1 MSGNT
6 TEMLVEEVAIARLGE
21 DGIATLN
28 GSAIDDSA
36 GRSGP
41 QVVLLKGRAKS
52 TLDRLNR
59 FLNDAAIDGVITSIS
74 RPPHPTLIENN
85 RWFHD
90 LLTNG
95 VPVEYKDAATGET
108 RGGLARLIDFE
119 DPANNDFLV
128 VRQLTLAGA
137 NGKTIRPDLVLYV
150 NGLPL
155 VVIELKDPANSAATL
170 DVAIDQLGR
179 YKAIAPDL
187 FVPNLLLVVS
197 DGLLTRVGSI
207 TSGRQRFTPW
217 RPATGGEPT
226 LEALIR
232 ELLNPVALLDYL
244 RSCVAFEEDERG
256 NIVKKVAGYH
266 QFRAVRKAREQ
277 VIAAIKTPD
286 RTDEAAG
293 KGGVVWHTQGSGKS
307 LTMLMLA
314 GTLVR
319 AAEMANPTVVVVTD
333 RNDLDDQLFDTFA
346 MGRAL
351 LRQDPVQAE
360 SREDLKHLLDRASGG
375 VVFTT
380 IHKFTEAHG
389 MVSERANVVVMA
401 DEAHR
406 SQYGFIDGGARWMRE
421 ALPNATF
428 VGFTGTPL
436 TAGDRVTRHVFGDYA
451 DVYDIRQSV
460 ADGATVPIYYEPRI
474 VKLTIDEKG
483 TAEAEEK
490 IAEYA
495 ARDENGEATPE
506 DIRIPVEELYGA
518 PERLERVAKFV
529 VEHWE
534 QRRSAMEGKAM
545 LVTMSR
551 DIAARLYDEI
561 RKLRPAWHEDDD
573 AKGAVKVIMTEGLP
587 PRKKDESEE
596 SYRRR
601 IQPLVEQLKVHGR
614 TKSARKALA
623 DRFKDPAD
631 DFRLAIVVDMWLTG
645 FDVPAAHTMYLDKP
659 LAGHNLMQAIARVNR
674 VYGEKP
680 GGLIV
685 DLIGLADPLADAL
698 ATYANATGQ
707 TDKPVKELQDEAIP
721 AMRSAFEQ
729 LKSFFHGFDY
739 AAALEAEP
747 ADMLRIYLGA
757 IDHVLDVKHTVAEET
772 GWQRFRGMV
781 KRLATAFALAVPR
794 EETKEIA
801 PHLAFFQRVAAM
813 IRKRLADDAGSRPGA
828 GGSHD
833 IDAAVRQVI
842 GGAVDAGEVIDLFAA
857 AGLDAARLDILSDEF
872 LQRVSALEQKNLALE
887 TLRKLLND
895 QIKTSER
902 TNLVQAQ
909 AFREA
914 LEKAMLGYTNKQI
927 TTAQMI
933 ATLLDMARWVRDMKN
948 RGHDLGLTTEETA
961 FYDALIKNGS
971 AKEGMRSD
979 QLRLM
984 ARQLAEMV
992 KKLPKLDWTQRE
1004 SVRADLRRKV
1014 RRLLAL
1020 YGYPPDLSEDA
1031 TALVLKQAE
1040 LSTEYAE

>member
-1 MSGNT
+1 MSGAL
-6 TEMLVEEVAIARLGE
+6 TERVVEEF
-21 DGIATLN
+21 
-28 GSAIDDSA
+28 AIDALAASGSEVRQGAELAEA
-36 GRSGP
+36 GLSLTGGL
-41 QVVLLKGRAKS
+41 VS
-52 TLDRLNR
+52 TLVRDVLQRLNPQLSHDER
-59 FLNDAAIDGVITSIS
+59 EQVLRVLC
-74 RPPHPTLIENN
+74 RPPYPSLVENN
-85 RWFHD
+85 RWFHR
-90 LLTNG
+90 LLTDG
-95 VPVEYKDAATGET
+95 VPVEYKDAGTGET
-108 RGGLARLIDFE
+108 RGGRARLIDFE
-119 DPANNDFLV
+119 NPASNDFLV
-128 VRQLTLAGA
+128 VRQLTVAGA

-155 VVIELKDPANSAATL
+155 VVIELKDPANTAADL
-170 DVAIDQLGR
+170 NVAIDQLAR

-187 FVPNLLLVVS
+187 FVPNLLLVAS

-217 RPATGGEPT
+217 RPAAGGEPT

-232 ELLNPVALLDYL
+232 ELLNPAALLDYL

-266 QFRAVRKAREQ
+266 QFRAVRKTRAS
-277 VIAAIKTPD
+277 VIGAIRTPD
-286 RTDEAAG
+286 RKDDEAAG

-319 AAEMANPTVVVVTD
+319 AVEMANPTIVIVTD
-333 RNDLDDQLFDTFA
+333 RNDLDDQLFETFA

-351 LRQDPVQAE
+351 LRQDPVQAD
-360 SREDLKHLLDRASGG
+360 SREHLRLLLDRATGG

-389 MVSERANVVVMA
+389 TISERSNVVVMA

-406 SQYGFIDGGARWMRE
+406 SQYGFVEGGARWMRE

-474 VKLTIDEKG
+474 VKLTIDEAG
-483 TAEAEEK
+483 ANAAEAE

-495 ARDENGEATPE
+495 TRDEDGRETPE
-506 DIRIPVEELYGA
+506 NIRIPLEELYGA

-534 QRRSAMEGKAM
+534 ARRAAMEGKAM
-545 LVTMSR
+545 IVTMSR
-551 DIAARLYDEI
+551 DIAARLYGEI
-561 RKLRPAWHEDDD
+561 RKLRPEWHDDDD
-573 AKGAVKVIMTEGLP
+573 ARGTMKVVMTGGPDDPEHIA
-587 PRKKDESEE
+587 RHVRSKA
-596 SYRRR
+596 
-601 IQPLVEQLKVHGR
+601 Q
-614 TKSARKALA
+614 RKALA
-623 DRFKDPAD
+623 DRFKDPAE

-645 FDVPAAHTMYLDKP
+645 FDVPSAHTMYLDKP

-680 GGLIV
+680 GGLVV

-698 ATYANATGQ
+698 ATYANATGDA
-707 TDKPVKELQDEAIP
+707 DKPVKELQDEAIP
-721 AMRSAFEQ
+721 AMRSAYEQ
-729 LKSFFHGFDY
+729 LRSFFHGCDY
-739 AAALEAEP
+739 AAALDAEP
-747 ADMLRIYLGA
+747 ENVLRVYLRA
-757 IDHVLDVKHTVAEET
+757 IDYVLAAEHNVGDET

-781 KRLATAFALAVPR
+781 KRLAMAFALAAPR
-794 EETKEIA
+794 EETREIA

-813 IRKRLADDAGSRPGA
+813 VRKRLADEAEPTPGASGAEPGSR
-828 GGSHD
+828 D

-842 GGAVDAGEVIDLFAA
+842 GGAVAAGDVIDLFAA
-857 AGLDAARLDILSDEF
+857 AGLDAARLDILSDAF
-872 LQRVSALEQKNLALE
+872 LERVSALEQKNLALE
-887 TLRKLLND
+887 ILRKLLTD
-895 QIKTSER
+895 QIKISER
-902 TNLVQAQ
+902 TNLMQARK
-909 AFREA
+909 FREA
-914 LEKAMLGYTNKQI
+914 LENALLGYTNKQI

-933 ATLLDMARWVRDMKN
+933 AQLLELAKWVREAKQH
-948 RGHDLGLTTEETA
+948 GEELGLSDQETA
-961 FYDALIKNGS
+961 FYDALAENGS
-971 AKEGMRSD
+971 AKEVMKSD

-984 ARQLAEMV
+984 ARKLAEMV
-992 KKLPKLDWTQRE
+992 KGMPKLDWAERE

-1014 RRLLAL
+1014 RRLLAM

-1031 TALVLKQAE
+1031 TQLVLKQAE
-1040 LSTEYAE
+1040 LSTENGV

>member
-1 MSGNT
+1 MSAANFSEYEVEEAAVAFFEVEGVTHRDGT
-6 TEMLVEEVAIARLGE
+6 TLADAGLATNPAIIASILRDAVLKLNKTTTADRELVEQIIR
-21 DGIATLN
+21 
-28 GSAIDDSA
+28 
-36 GRSGP
+36 
-41 QVVLLKGRAKS
+41 
-52 TLDRLNR
+52 
-59 FLNDAAIDGVITSIS
+59 IT
-74 RPPHPTLIENN
+74 RQPPHPTVIENN
-85 RWFHD
+85 RWFHE
-90 LLTNG
+90 LLING
-95 VPVEYKDAATGET
+95 VQIDYKDAATGET
-108 RGGLARLIDFE
+108 RGGRARLVDFE
-119 DPANNDFLV
+119 SPANNDFLV
-128 VRQLTLAGA
+128 VRQITITGA
-137 NGKTIRPDLVLYV
+137 NEKTIRPDLILYV

-155 VVIELKDPANSAATL
+155 VVIELKDPANTAATL

-179 YKAIAPDL
+179 YKTVAPDL
-187 FVPNLLLVVS
+187 FVPNLLLVAS
-197 DGLLTRVGSI
+197 DGLLTRVGSL

-217 RPATGGEPT
+217 RPVAGGEPT

-232 ELLNPVALLDYL
+232 ELLNPAALLDYL

-266 QFRAVRKAREQ
+266 QFRAVRKARAQ
-277 VIAAIKTPD
+277 VIAAIKTPQ
-286 RTDEAAG
+286 RANDETTG

-319 AAEMANPTVVVVTD
+319 AAEMANPTVVIVTD
-333 RNDLDDQLFDTFA
+333 RNDLDDQLFATFE

-351 LRQDPVQAE
+351 LRQDPVQAD
-360 SREDLKHLLDRASGG
+360 SREHLRELLDRASGG

-389 MVSERANVVVMA
+389 TISERANVVVMA

-406 SQYGFIDGGARWMRE
+406 SQYGFVDGGARWMRE

-436 TAGDRVTRHVFGDYA
+436 TAGDKITRHVFGEYA
-451 DVYDIRQSV
+451 DIYDIRQSV
-460 ADGATVPIYYEPRI
+460 ADGATVPIFYEPRI
-474 VKLTIDEKG
+474 VKLTINEAG
-483 TAEAEEK
+483 VEEAEKK

-495 ARDENGEATPE
+495 MRDEEGLETPE
-506 DIRIPVEELYGA
+506 NIRIPVEELYGA

-529 VEHWE
+529 IEHWE
-534 QRRSAMEGKAM
+534 HRRAAMEGKAM

-551 DIAARLYDEI
+551 DIAARLYEEV
-561 RKLRPAWHEDDD
+561 RKLRPDWHCDDD
-573 AKGAVKVIMTEGLP
+573 AEGAVKVIMTGGADDPEHIARHTRSKAG
-587 PRKKDESEE
+587 
-596 SYRRR
+596 
-601 IQPLVEQLKVHGR
+601 
-614 TKSARKALA
+614 RKALA

-698 ATYANATGQ
+698 ATYANATGE
-707 TDKPVKELQDEAIP
+707 TDKPVKELQEEAIP

-729 LKSFFHGFDY
+729 LRGFFHGFNY
-739 AAALEAEP
+739 TAALEAEP
-747 ADMLRIYLGA
+747 SDVLRIYLGA
-757 IDHVLDVKHTVAEET
+757 IDHVLDVRHKVGDET

-794 EETKEIA
+794 EETREIA

-813 IRKRLADDAGSRPGA
+813 IRKRLAEDSGPQTGA
-828 GGSHD
+828 NGRSD

-842 GGAVDAGEVIDLFAA
+842 GTAVEAGEVIDLFTA
-857 AGLDAARLDILSDEF
+857 AGLDAARLDIFSDDF

-895 QIKTSER
+895 QIKISER
-902 TNLVQAQ
+902 SNLVQAQ
-909 AFREA
+909 KFREA

-927 TTAQMI
+927 TTAQVI
-933 ATLLDMARWVRDMKN
+933 AQLLELAKWVRDAK
-948 RGHDLGLTTEETA
+948 RHGHELGLTVEETA
-961 FYDALIKNGS
+961 FYDALAENGS
-971 AKEGMRSD
+971 AKEVMKSD

-984 ARQLAEMV
+984 ARGLAEMV
-992 KKLPKLDWTQRE
+992 KKMPKLDWTQRE

-1014 RRLLAL
+1014 RRLLAM

-1031 TALVLKQAE
+1031 TQLVLKQAE
-1040 LSTEYAE
+1040 LSTNAEIDWQDTQLTRDAL